1 MEEALYL
8 FLGGCGLANV
18 GLLVSINFR
27 LGGLVEKT
35 TDHARRLKLLEGFNG
50 RPL

>member
-1 MEEALYL
+1 MEEALFL
-8 FLGGCGLANV
+8 FLGGCGVANV

-27 LGGLVEKT
+27 LGGLVQT
-35 TDHARRLKLLEGFNG
+35 TMDHARRLKRLEGFNG